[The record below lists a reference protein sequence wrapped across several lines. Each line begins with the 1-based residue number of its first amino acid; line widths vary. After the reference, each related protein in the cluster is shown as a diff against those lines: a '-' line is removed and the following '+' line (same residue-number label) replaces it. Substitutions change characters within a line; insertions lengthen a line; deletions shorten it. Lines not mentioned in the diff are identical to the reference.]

1 MGRLVDVAV
10 DDLVERNAEPLA
22 RQMVGMGKAGPGQRG
37 NRSGQEA
44 DESPEELEALST
56 LQEILFGT
64 DRDQIQLLADDVSS
78 LRHQISDKSA
88 LAAAV
93 APILGEAI
101 RQQIQDSR
109 EEIIDALYPVIGQ
122 IVMRAVTEA
131 MRELARSIDE
141 KLQAATDMQRISRR
155 LRSLLTGVP
164 AAELALRESMPI
176 LVQEI
181 YLIHRESGL
190 LLWYAARTPDNNAD
204 SDLISGMLTAI
215 REFAEQVMG
224 GGDSRSRGSAAH
236 LHQLQF
242 GNRELI
248 LEFGRHVYV
257 AMVIDGVAPSNL
269 RWKAHQQVYAFEK
282 NQRQFLRQYDGDAS
296 RFEKMARREFE
307 AFLSVE
313 SVISR

>member
-1 MGRLVDVAV
+1 MSRQNLAGASDRNVGRAAMGRLVDGAV
-10 DDLVERNAEPLA
+10 DDILD
-22 RQMVGMGKAGPGQRG
+22 RG
-37 NRSGQEA
+37 G
-44 DESPEELEALST
+44 EEDQALST

-64 DRDQIQLLADDVSS
+64 DRDQIQLLAEDVNA
-78 LRHQISDKSA
+78 LRHQIEDKDA

-93 APILGEAI
+93 APVLGEAI
-101 RQQIQDSR
+101 RQQIQNSR

-131 MRELARSIDE
+131 MRDLARSIDE
-141 KLQAATDMQRISRR
+141 RLKAATDMQRFSRR
-155 LRSLLTGVP
+155 LRSLFTGVSVG
-164 AAELALRESMPI
+164 ELALRESLPL

-190 LLWYAARTPDNNAD
+190 LLWHTARTSANNAD

-224 GGDSRSRGSAAH
+224 GGDGRATGAH

-248 LEFGRHVYV
+248 LEFGRYVYV

-269 RWKAHQQVYAFEK
+269 RWTAHQQVYAFEK
-282 NQRQFLRQYDGDAS
+282 NQQQLLRQYDGDAS
-296 RFEKMARREFE
+296 RLEKAARQEFE
-307 AFLSVE
+307 SFLSLE
-313 SVISR
+313 P